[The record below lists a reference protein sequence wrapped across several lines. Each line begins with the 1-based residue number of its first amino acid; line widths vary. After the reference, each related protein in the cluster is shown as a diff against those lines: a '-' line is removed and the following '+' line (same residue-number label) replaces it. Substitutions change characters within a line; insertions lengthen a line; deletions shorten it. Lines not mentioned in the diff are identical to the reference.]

1 MTAEAVKVI
10 VRCRPMNGREKDLK
24 CKVTSFFFAIL
35 PRGTLTFVDG
45 KFPVPQ
51 RDPSG
56 KNVERK
62 TQKRVELRN

>member
-1 MTAEAVKVI
+1 MYKNLKISVI
-10 VRCRPMNGREKDLK
+10 KSCQFIEN
-24 CKVTSFFFAIL
+24 

-62 TQKRVELRN
+62 TQKQVELRN

>member
-1 MTAEAVKVI
+1 M
-10 VRCRPMNGREKDLK
+10 
-24 CKVTSFFFAIL
+24 VTLVFKTIKN

-62 TQKRVELRN
+62 TQKRVELRNWFTIHELIHDSMN

>member
-1 MTAEAVKVI
+1 MVPLKWHIKV
-10 VRCRPMNGREKDLK
+10 N
-24 CKVTSFFFAIL
+24 

>member
-1 MTAEAVKVI
+1 MAKWSDRI
-10 VRCRPMNGREKDLK
+10 LFHIGWKKSDLI
-24 CKVTSFFFAIL
+24 S
-35 PRGTLTFVDG
+35 RGTLTFVDG

-62 TQKRVELRN
+62 TQKRVELRNWFTIHELIHDLMN

>member
-1 MTAEAVKVI
+1 MGKKITKKRKRKKA
-10 VRCRPMNGREKDLK
+10 
-24 CKVTSFFFAIL
+24 
-35 PRGTLTFVDG
+35 RGTLTFVDG